1 MTDVAD
7 DASPPPR
14 PGGADDDGDRADD
27 GRTLGR
33 SSLVNLAGF
42 AVYGVANFALIV
54 VVTRQLGDVGAG
66 AFLTAIAVF
75 NIAARSSMAGTD
87 LALVRFTSRF
97 LTRNRAAEV
106 RHLYRVALVPVLV
119 LSTAVG
125 VAMVALAEPLGRLL
139 SSGGEGAGAPADQLA
154 TYLRVLGP
162 FVPVAAAYQA
172 VEGGSR
178 GFGTMVPSVAV
189 ERLGRSVAL
198 PVLMLV
204 VLAAGGGVTAVGIA
218 WAGPFAVALVPIA
231 LWTAVL
237 VRRAERA
244 VRDRA
249 DRPPAIGR
257 ADLRHRFWAFALPR
271 SFAGVFALTILWV
284 DALLLGALEST
295 EAVGVYTAATRWLI
309 VGNFAGNAVAL
320 AFGPQIAA
328 VLARG
333 GPDDARR
340 LFQAATAWL
349 VLLAWPAYLTAMV
362 FAPYLVTAFG
372 SGFGDGASVIAI
384 TGVGFLLASAAGP
397 IDMLLLMAG
406 RSRLS
411 LINTGVA
418 LATNI
423 GANLLLIPH
432 LGIQGAALAWTLSLA
447 VANGLP
453 AIQMWLLLRVQP
465 LGARSLRALAL
476 TTGVGVVL
484 VLSRIALGATMAGLL
499 VGVALGGVLLVV
511 GVRQAPD
518 RMGVADVL
526 RRAGS

>member
-1 MTDVAD
+1 MTDVAAG
-7 DASPPPR
+7 ASPPP
-14 PGGADDDGDRADD
+14 PTEDGHGDG

-33 SSLVNLAGF
+33 SSLINLVGF
-42 AVYGVANFALIV
+42 AVYGVCNFALIV
-54 VVTRQLGDVGAG
+54 VITRRLGEQGAG

-75 NIAARSSMAGTD
+75 NIVARSCMAGTD
-87 LALVRFTSRF
+87 LGLVRFTSRF
-97 LTRNRAAEV
+97 LARGRGGEV
-106 RHLYRVALVPVLV
+106 RHLFVVALGPVLV
-119 LSTAVG
+119 LSTLAG
-125 VAMVALAEPLGRLL
+125 LALFLFAEPLGRLL
-139 SSGGEGAGAPADQLA
+139 TSSGEGAGAPAEQLT

-162 FVPVAAAYQA
+162 FIPVAAAYQ
-172 VEGGSR
+172 VLEGGSR

-189 ERLGRSVAL
+189 ERFGRSVSL
-198 PVLMLV
+198 PVIMLV
-204 VLAAGGGVTAVGIA
+204 VLGAGGGATAVGLA

-231 LWTAVL
+231 LWTTRL
-237 VRRAERA
+237 VRRAEKGVLAR
-244 VRDRA
+244 V
-249 DRPPAIGR
+249 DRPDPIDR
-257 ADLRHRFWAFALPR
+257 RQLRHRFWAFALPR

-284 DALLLGALEST
+284 DALLLGILEST

-320 AFGPQIAA
+320 AFGPQISA
-328 VLARG
+328 VLAREG
-333 GPDDARR
+333 ADGARR

-349 VLLAWPAYLTAMV
+349 ILLAWPAYLTAMV

-372 SGFGDGASVIAI
+372 DGFGAGASVIAI

-411 LINTGVA
+411 LINTGLA

-423 GANLLLIPH
+423 GANLILIPH
-432 LGIQGAALAWTLSLA
+432 LGIQGAALAWTISLA

-453 AIQMWLLLRVQP
+453 AAQMWMLMRIQP
-465 LGARSLRALAL
+465 FGARSLRALAIVTL
-476 TTGVGVVL
+476 VGAALVGARLLLGTTLAGLALGVTLGGLVL
-484 VLSRIALGATMAGLL
+484 VG
-499 VGVALGGVLLVV
+499 

-526 RRAGS
+526 RRAVP

>member
-1 MTDVAD
+1 MGTHVTD
-7 DASPPPR
+7 PQR
-14 PGGADDDGDRADD
+14 PAPVEDEG

-33 SSLVNLAGF
+33 SSLINLVGF

-54 VVTRQLGDVGAG
+54 VITRELGDEGAG

-75 NIAARSSMAGTD
+75 NIAARSAMAGTD

-97 LTRNRAAEV
+97 LTKERGQEV
-106 RHLYRVALVPVLV
+106 RHLYTTALVPVLAV
-119 LSTAVG
+119 SATAGLLLFVF
-125 VAMVALAEPLGRLL
+125 AEPLGRLL

-154 TYLRVLGP
+154 TYLRVLAP
-162 FVPVAAAYQA
+162 FIPVASAYQ
-172 VEGGSR
+172 VIEGGSR
-178 GFGTMVPSVAV
+178 GFGTMVPSVTV
-189 ERLGRSVAL
+189 ERLGRSVSL

-204 VLAAGGGVTAVGIA
+204 VLAAGGGVTAVALA
-218 WAGPFAVALVPIA
+218 WAGPFVVALVPLS
-231 LWTAVL
+231 LWTLTL

-244 VRDRA
+244 VRARGDA
-249 DRPPAIGR
+249 PAPIARPE
-257 ADLRHRFWAFALPR
+257 LRRRFWAFALPR
-271 SFAGVFALTILWV
+271 SFAGVFAMTILWV
-284 DALLLGALEST
+284 DALLLGALDST
-295 EAVGVYTAATRWLI
+295 EAVGVYTASTRWLI

-328 VLARG
+328 VLARDG
-333 GPDDARR
+333 ADGARR

-349 VLLAWPAYLTAMV
+349 ILLAWPAYLTAMV

-372 SGFGDGASVIAI
+372 SGFGDGAAVIVI

-423 GANLLLIPH
+423 VANLLLIPPF
-432 LGIQGAALAWTLSLA
+432 GIRGAALAWTLSLA

-453 AIQMWLLLRVQP
+453 AVQMWLLLRIQP
-465 LGARSLRALAL
+465 FGPRSLRALAL
-476 TTGVGVVL
+476 AAGVGVAL
-484 VLSRIALGATMAGLL
+484 VASRLALGATLAGLL
-499 VGVALGGVLLVV
+499 VGVAAGAVVLVI
-511 GVRQAPD
+511 GVRLAPD

-526 RRAGS
+526 RRAAP